1 MSTKSGIGHRMPKQT
16 EQAEQTATRY
26 LTLVTSL
33 ARRPPTEHSIKELTR
48 IMSDEDAPAMASLMA
63 AATLL
68 KWGWG
73 PPKQFNRWID
83 EAYYSCE
90 NGRDFEFFKRGNKR
104 GYKRG
109 GRICTIKT
117 FKDLPGPDSPRLV
130 WASCKEAGVQQL
142 EVLKMYSCCGVL
154 MIKRVNV
161 YPELTQ

>member
-1 MSTKSGIGHRMPKQT
+1 VKT
-16 EQAEQTATRY
+16 
-26 LTLVTSL
+26 
-33 ARRPPTEHSIKELTR
+33 
-48 IMSDEDAPAMASLMA
+48 
-63 AATLL
+63 TLL
-68 KWGWG
+68 TGVAALFLATGAAHADAVYDDDWDWSGCKESNTPYVTTEGE
-73 PPKQFNRWID
+73 RID

-161 YPELTQ
+161 YPKLTQ